1 MPSSEPFTRADTLH
15 GDDHD
20 CVCCAYARSVMQQ
33 IREQQI
39 ELEHLRRENAHLGKA
54 VLELRGQVTA
64 ERERCAGVHDRQ
76 VELLER
82 QIRQTDLPG
91 LSGALEREK
100 QWHARA
106 ALAIRNVA

>member
-54 VLELRGQVTA
+54 VLSMRQEIVSRKAA
-64 ERERCAGVHDRQ
+64 EPITYRLDR
-76 VELLER
+76 
-82 QIRQTDLPG
+82 D
-91 LSGALEREK
+91 
-100 QWHARA
+100 
-106 ALAIRNVA
+106 